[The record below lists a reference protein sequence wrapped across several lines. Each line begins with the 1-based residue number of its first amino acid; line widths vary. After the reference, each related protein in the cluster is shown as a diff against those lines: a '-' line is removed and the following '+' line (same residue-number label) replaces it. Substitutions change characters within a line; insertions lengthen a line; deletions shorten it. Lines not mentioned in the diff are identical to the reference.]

1 MNTTT
6 GPALAPAV
14 GWEPVCVKLA
24 EQPRGG
30 SGTRRFTPEE
40 PVHGIVRV
48 RKDPFCKQNF
58 LRSPAAP
65 GDRGRPGKPAGTP
78 YVPQLCCLVPPAD
91 GGPTGLAQSRLDS
104 VGGGPGP
111 LWAGREG
118 AGPSPRSWTGVQRL
132 KTRSPAT
139 CPLGPYLQVS
149 LEVDSGVLRGS
160 LPSGKPGRQWGAC
173 GCRHPTHCLCP
184 LQSHRLRVQALTPCS
199 PRCPSTALAPH
210 PLLRDGG
217 WASRD
222 TSQPLATALPRPAP
236 RCHSGGGRP
245 SPQLA
250 LGSGGSGNKRSSA
263 KRPHEDRRL
272 LYISVAAAHSCR
284 PSEARAVRRGW
295 SRGRLPRDWSRGI
308 PGHASSCLVCLG
320 KWTAR
325 RSPRPLLPTHR
336 YFFFLFFFPPSRNQ
350 S

>member
-1 MNTTT
+1 M
-6 GPALAPAV
+6 
-14 GWEPVCVKLA
+14 
-24 EQPRGG
+24 
-30 SGTRRFTPEE
+30 
-40 PVHGIVRV
+40 
-48 RKDPFCKQNF
+48 
-58 LRSPAAP
+58 
-65 GDRGRPGKPAGTP
+65 
-78 YVPQLCCLVPPAD
+78 PQLCCLVPPAD

-173 GCRHPTHCLCP
+173 GCRHPTRCLCP

-199 PRCPSTALAPH
+199 PCCPSTALAPH

-222 TSQPLATALPRPAP
+222 TSQPLAKALPHPAP
-236 RCHSGGGRP
+236 RCHSRQPPPPPSWPWAVEGAGTNAAVPRDRRRTGGCFTSAWQPHIPAGRARPEQGGGGGLGGDSRETGAGAFQGTLHLVSFTWENGQRTAP
-245 SPQLA
+245 RGLCSRHAVISFSCFFSSIQKSELRKERDRADIFLSVHGSA
-250 LGSGGSGNKRSSA
+250 LGRAGERQSS
-263 KRPHEDRRL
+263 
-272 LYISVAAAHSCR
+272 
-284 PSEARAVRRGW
+284 
-295 SRGRLPRDWSRGI
+295 
-308 PGHASSCLVCLG
+308 
-320 KWTAR
+320 
-325 RSPRPLLPTHR
+325 
-336 YFFFLFFFPPSRNQ
+336 
-350 S
+350 